1 MGIAGAALAT
11 GIGQCIPAVFGLFF
25 FAFSRKGLRFCKFTF
40 SMKEILD
47 ACYNGSSEMV
57 SQLSNAVITFLFNIV
72 MMSLAGEHGVAAIT
86 ILLYGQ
92 FLFNAFYL
100 GFSIGISPV
109 IGFQYGAG
117 NGRSCGKFIEF
128 LSCSSLFHPLRLLR
142 QPFSSHRPS

>member
-1 MGIAGAALAT
+1 
-11 GIGQCIPAVFGLFF
+11 
-25 FAFSRKGLRFCKFTF
+25 
-40 SMKEILD
+40 
-47 ACYNGSSEMV
+47 MV

-117 NGRSCGKFIEF
+117 NRVKLRKIYRISF
-128 LSCSSLFHPLRLLR
+128 LFVAVSSFVIVVSAVFFSPPL
-142 QPFSSHRPS
+142 